1 MLKQRASYSFEFHGP
16 RIRNTN
22 SEGGPDS
29 CRHIEITRNDEHTL
43 MTGPQ
48 TPQPISQKHNTWQ
61 DDQKR
66 IQRNRISSNDEK

>member
-1 MLKQRASYSFEFHGP
+1 MLKQRASYRFEFHGP

-61 DDQKR
+61 DDQER
-66 IQRNRISSNDEK
+66 IQRNRISSNDEN